1 MDSSRGVV
9 ALRNPKG
16 GRSDDPKREFTF
28 DAVYGTK

>member
-1 MDSSRGVV
+1 MDSSRGVI